1 MTYAP
6 DTKHPTPGAVGRD
19 IPVETVVARY
29 SGQLYSM
36 PEFEDAL
43 FEKTTTGDYAF
54 GLPLAGIEGR
64 LSPLGCPL
72 VVVRRLQRDPLAVPV
87 VRFITLSLS
96 LSPTLVPNRLGHRRR
111 EPRDEQLVALRQ
123 PQPAPPELP
132 RLPGVRLTLTLTPT
146 LTLPPT
152 LSRTLTVT
160 TTRPGFIYLEAVQ
173 DIAAGDELFFDY
185 GESPTTLALTLALH
199 SDPNRTLTQTLT
211 QP

>member
-1 MTYAP
+1 MHAHTRLHPACACPSRPRAVRRAASCMTYAP

-96 LSPTLVPNRLGHRRR
+96 LPLLYPTGWVIDGENPETSSWSRYVNHSLRR
-111 EPRDEQLVALRQ
+111 QNCHAF
-123 PQPAPPELP
+123 
-132 RLPGVRLTLTLTPT
+132 PG
-146 LTLPPT
+146 
-152 LSRTLTVT
+152 
-160 TTRPGFIYLEAVQ
+160 
-173 DIAAGDELFFDY
+173 
-185 GESPTTLALTLALH
+185 
-199 SDPNRTLTQTLT
+199 
-211 QP
+211 